1 MTRARTAPRTAPHR
15 APRTPHRRNL
25 SSHRGYSPRAIQA
38 VVSSAHTHIRA
49 FRSAVGNGSQ
59 WSTFPHGVAIK
70 QLPPAPCRDRQ
81 EGSLIEG
88 RRAPPDMPG
97 SLLLET
103 SARSVDTQGARGGVG
118 CRSARLRPSSV
129 PQSSRRTE
137 AGGNVTPTAGPSV
150 TSPLHTPHSR
160 SWRVRVGLALGPPP
174 IPAAGPL
181 VPRELST
188 VAVERPEVRGPP
200 DGGPW

>member
-1 MTRARTAPRTAPHR
+1 MHLGW
-15 APRTPHRRNL
+15 N
-25 SSHRGYSPRAIQA
+25 
-38 VVSSAHTHIRA
+38 
-49 FRSAVGNGSQ
+49 NGCW
-59 WSTFPHGVAIK
+59 WSTFPNGVAIK
-70 QLPPAPCRDRQ
+70 QLPPAPCRDWQ

-88 RRAPPDMPG
+88 RRAPPEIPD
-97 SLLLET
+97 SLVLET
-103 SARSVDTQGARGGVG
+103 SARSVGTQGVRGGVG
-118 CRSARLRPSSV
+118 RRSARLRPSAV
-129 PQSSRRTE
+129 PQSSRWTVV
-137 AGGNVTPTAGPSV
+137 GGNVTPTAGPSA